1 MAPKG
6 NIFSTMT
13 EQNFTTIAE
22 RLGVRARDL
31 VDATEDAM
39 RLEDHHTWRK
49 RTAERLG
56 GLMRTKK
63 HGHTPGGIPRS
74 WVPAAYAVARAIAT
88 ASASLWLQ

>member
-1 MAPKG
+1 MAPEG

-39 RLEDHHTWRK
+39 RLKT
-49 RTAERLG
+49 T
-56 GLMRTKK
+56 T
-63 HGHTPGGIPRS
+63 HG
-74 WVPAAYAVARAIAT
+74 
-88 ASASLWLQ
+88 